1 MFDGYQLEMTRYKVK
16 NYPVNFIV
24 VMSTYYCS
32 VFKKMSFQITVIG
45 IISTL
50 LKKYLEAFSNF
61 DLVSII
67 AKIYTKKIILIQLL
81 LYLLAHFLLIYFF
94 NFLGIFF
101 HLIINKY
108 MTKNV

>member
-24 VMSTYYCS
+24 VMSTFYCS

-50 LKKYLEAFSNF
+50 FKEISR
-61 DLVSII
+61 SIF
-67 AKIYTKKIILIQLL
+67 K
-81 LYLLAHFLLIYFF
+81 F
-94 NFLGIFF
+94 
-101 HLIINKY
+101 
-108 MTKNV
+108 